1 MVRENVTGIQWM
13 ASEAWSAAAVLQTPR
28 LMPYLSGT
36 LGVAIRRGEIPGLRD
51 FLLQIQPDLQHN
63 NSYGNSMVSSTLQS
77 DLIPLKYIILISDS
91 LF

>member
-1 MVRENVTGIQWM
+1 M